1 MRILNAAIVAGTA
14 ALVGGAHAL
23 SAEAAVRDRIAMV
36 QAEFGF
42 RLMDRLAGE
51 AGGPNVIVS
60 PASAAAALAYLDLGA
75 DPGMRA
81 ALAKTLGYES
91 DEGAGGLAALR
102 VEAKVLAG
110 LPPGWG
116 PLAFANAIFVDPA
129 AEVFPAALAALS
141 DAGMTAEMASI
152 NQPEGLAAINRWV
165 DRATAGAIP
174 TILDEP
180 LTGAALVALNAFRF
194 KDDWAHQFE
203 SDQTKAAR
211 FHLAGGGTDSVA
223 MMHRPPTGLPVRQD
237 EHFVATIM
245 PYETP
250 RFSMVLV
257 TTKDGAATAADF
269 APVQSWLSGEGFAD
283 GMVILDMPKFD
294 LAATMH
300 LLPALDALGLAEGA
314 SDTAF
319 AGFSETPIVLSDV
332 IQKTKIMVDE
342 HGTDASA
349 ATAVI
354 GRAGARLDPDIVTVS
369 LDRPFLFAIR
379 EEASGLILLAGYVGD
394 ASLH

>member
-1 MRILNAAIVAGTA
+1 MMVRLATACA
-14 ALVGGAHAL
+14 ALCLATVVAL
-23 SAEAAVRDRIAMV
+23 SAEPAVRDRTAAV

-42 RLMDRLAGE
+42 RLIDRLAADGN
-51 AGGPNVIVS
+51 GSNVIVS
-60 PASAAAALAYLDLGA
+60 PASVAAALAFLDLGA
-75 DPGMRA
+75 DAGMRA
-81 ALAKTLGYES
+81 ALAKTLGYS
-91 DEGAGGLAALR
+91 ADEGPAGLNTLR
-102 VEAKVLAG
+102 AEAKVLAG

-116 PLAFANAIFVDPA
+116 PLTLANAIFVDPA
-129 AEVFPAALAALS
+129 AEIFPDALKALG
-141 DAGMTAEMASI
+141 DAGMTAMVAEI
-152 NQPEGLAAINRWV
+152 NQPEGLAAINAWV
-165 DRATAGAIP
+165 DKTTGGAIP

-203 SDQTKAAR
+203 ADQTKPAP
-211 FHLAGGGTDSVA
+211 FHLTGGGTVDVQ
-223 MMHRPPTGLPVRQD
+223 MMHRPPTALAVRQD
-237 EHFVATIM
+237 ERFVATIM

-257 TTKDGAATAADF
+257 TTRDGAAAVGEF
-269 APVQSWLSGEGFAD
+269 APVGAWLSGEGFAE
-283 GMVILDMPKFD
+283 GRVILVMPKFD

-300 LLPALDALGLAEGA
+300 LLPVLDALGLAEGR

-319 AGFSETPIVLSDV
+319 AGLSETPIILSDV
-332 IQKTKIMVDE
+332 IQKTKIAVDE

-354 GRAGARLDPDIVTVS
+354 GRAGARPDPEIVTVT

-379 EEASGLILLAGYVGD
+379 EEASGLILLVGYVGD
-394 ASLH
+394 PTLR